1 MRLRILGS
9 GTLRP
14 DPHRGAPGYWLEGK
28 GASILL
34 DCGSGSLH
42 TLARLG
48 LGWEGVSHVLLTHF
62 HTDHVADLAPL
73 LFALKHGIEPARTQP
88 LTILGPSGLRR
99 HLNFL
104 AEAHGAH
111 VRNPGFP
118 LEVEELSPGA
128 PWTSD
133 GGFFRLWSYATNHTE
148 NSLAFRVETKEGSIG
163 ITGDTG
169 PDPGLGAF
177 LEGVQLLVAECSNPD
192 GEGLDTH
199 LTPSGLAALASK
211 ALPDLLVNVHAYP
224 PLDPEEVPE
233 LLRGMGYVGRAIAG
247 RDGMVI
253 RLSQGGVPVEASQ
266 G

>member
-1 MRLRILGS
+1 MKLRILGS

-14 DPHRGAPGYWLEGK
+14 DPLRGAPGYWLEAK

-48 LGWEGVSHVLLTHF
+48 LGWEGVSLLLLTHF

-73 LFALKHGIEPARTQP
+73 LFALKHGVEPARTHP

-99 HLNFL
+99 HLKFL
-104 AEAHGAH
+104 AEAHGAY

-128 PWTSD
+128 PWTSAD
-133 GGFFRLWSYATNHTE
+133 GSFRLWSYATNHTE
-148 NSLAFRVETKEGSIG
+148 NSLAFRFGF
-163 ITGDTG
+163 TGDTG

-192 GEGLDTH
+192 GEGLENH
-199 LTPSGLAALASK
+199 LTPSGLAALASI
-211 ALPDLLVNVHAYP
+211 ALPELLVNVHAYP
-224 PLDPEEVPE
+224 PLDPEEVPD
-233 LLRGMGYVGRAIAG
+233 LLRGVGYFGRAIAG

-253 RLSQGGVPVEASQ
+253 RLSPGGPHVEASQ